1 MANVT
6 PPSCGWPKLYPGPNV
21 TAARGGRLSVQPNQ
35 PSIPGPTELG
45 RLVLVSTR
53 RKLLAEIIDSLM
65 QGTQFLALTGAPGA
79 GKTTM
84 AAAIHE
90 ELNRHSVLVRRIDG
104 CRGTGIHL
112 RTIMSQFL
120 DKPEADVGADDV
132 ERLFYV
138 MTERETPDER
148 LALIIDDAER
158 LLPDALAYLRLLVS
172 VALERMPQ
180 IVFIGA
186 PSFWDIA
193 DQLTEA
199 GFKDLITARFVLE
212 PPRHTPRPVLDQG
225 ALDAMAP
232 ERDRTQVTSA
242 VVDAAAARLAD
253 GTANSVADGLVPRLD
268 LGIKAATTPA
278 LALTLVPEL
287 STLRPDRSVARIT
300 SAAAVF
306 VGAIGVATYWLAP
319 FGIDGIGTA
328 GRAAG
333 GHRDGAAATSPLS
346 PEATLQVR
354 LPSSAS
360 ALQAQSDA
368 PDFDSGSAFPI
379 STLVPGAESIKT
391 PVLGPKL
398 HPAADR
404 PVARAGTVRSQ
415 ERPGDYVSS
424 PSKGIWLFPPNVNG
438 GG

>member
-1 MANVT
+1 MGAH
-6 PPSCGWPKLYPGPNV
+6 
-21 TAARGGRLSVQPNQ
+21 
-35 PSIPGPTELG
+35 
-45 RLVLVSTR
+45 
-53 RKLLAEIIDSLM
+53 RKLLDEIVDSLM
-65 QGTQFLALTGAPGA
+65 EGTQFLALTGTPGV

-90 ELNRHSVLVRRIDG
+90 ELNKHSVLVRRVDG

-193 DQLTEA
+193 GQLTEA

-212 PPRHTPRPVLDQG
+212 PLNSTETFEATEQVISALCHTPRPVLDQG
-225 ALDAMAP
+225 ALDAIAT
-232 ERDRTQVTSA
+232 ERDQTQMTAA
-242 VVDAAAARLAD
+242 VIDAAAARLAG
-253 GTANSVADGLVPRLD
+253 GTASPVADGLVPRLE

-278 LALTLVPEL
+278 LARDVPTLVPEL
-287 STLRPDRSVARIT
+287 ITLRPDRSVARIT
-300 SAAAVF
+300 SAAAAL

-319 FGIDGIGTA
+319 FGIDRIWTE
-328 GRAAG
+328 GRAAV
-333 GHRDGAAATSPLS
+333 GHPDGTEAASPVSPDATI
-346 PEATLQVR
+346 QVR
-354 LPSSAS
+354 LPFSAS

-368 PDFDSGSAFPI
+368 PDFDSESAFPI
-379 STLVPGAESIKT
+379 STLVPTPRSINT
-391 PVLGPKL
+391 SVLGPKIC
-398 HPAADR
+398 PGADR
-404 PVARAGTVRSQ
+404 PDCQSRNFVVAGT
-415 ERPGDYVSS
+415 G
-424 PSKGIWLFPPNVNG
+424 W
-438 GG
+438 